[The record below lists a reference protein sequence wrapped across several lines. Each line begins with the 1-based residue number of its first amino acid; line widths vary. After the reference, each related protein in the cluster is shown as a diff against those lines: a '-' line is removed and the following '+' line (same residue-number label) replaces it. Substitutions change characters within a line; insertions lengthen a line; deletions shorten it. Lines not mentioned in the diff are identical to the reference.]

1 MYILG
6 ISCFYHD
13 SAASLLKDGEIVAAA
28 QEERFT
34 RTKHDAAFPEHA
46 IRYCLKQAGIGMDDV
61 DYVAYYEKPHLK
73 LERILTIY
81 ADNFP
86 RSFKTFGDV
95 FSQWMRYKF
104 KIPAV
109 IKSSLVALSPTGG
122 RNAKWLKNIIYC
134 EHHMSH
140 AASAFYPSPFREAA
154 ILNIDGVG
162 EWSTT
167 TLCKGSTK
175 NGVPAVDFLKEMKF
189 PNSLGM
195 LYSAFTY
202 YLGFKVNSGE
212 YKVMGLAPYGE
223 PVYFEKIMEHLI
235 DLKDDGSFQVN
246 LDYFTYPYDHIMIH
260 RRFEELFGFD
270 RRRPES
276 KLEKQHFDMAA
287 SIQKLTETVVIRI
300 CKHLHAITQSDSLC
314 LSGGVALNCV
324 ANGKIMEATPFKDVW
339 VQPAAGDAGGALGAA
354 LFVWHDML
362 KQPRPVIRDKSKDLM
377 KGAYLGPAF
386 SDEEIV
392 ASLKQ
397 YDLVHDVYDD
407 PKSLYRDAAALIAN
421 EKIIGLFNGRME
433 FGPRALGGRS
443 IIGDPRSANMQKTM
457 NLKIKFRESFRPFAP
472 AVMREHVNEWFDLHH
487 KEGSL
492 LKDEHG
498 YDSPYMLMVAPVKE
512 HIRYK
517 LDEQAKQ
524 LQGLDK
530 LNHVRSVISSC
541 THVDYSA
548 RIQTV
553 TEETNPCFYGILS
566 AFNELTG
573 CPVLINTSFNVRGE
587 PIVCTPEDAIK
598 CFLGTDIDC
607 LVLGNVL
614 LQKDKQSNLKRIE
627 YHERFELD

>member
-13 SAASLLKDGEIVAAA
+13 SAASLLKDGEIIAAA

-86 RSFKTFGDV
+86 RSFKTFGEV

-109 IKSSLVALSPTGG
+109 IKSSLAALSPTGG
-122 RNAKWLKNIIYC
+122 RNAKWLRNIIYC

-167 TLCKGSTK
+167 TLCKGGTK

-202 YLGFKVNSGE
+202 FLGFKVNSGE

-223 PVYFEKIMEHLI
+223 PVYFEMIMEHLI
-235 DLKDDGSFQVN
+235 DLKEDGSFQVN

-270 RRRPES
+270 RRKPES

-324 ANGKIMEATPFKDVW
+324 ANGKIMQATPFKDVW

-386 SDEEIV
+386 SEDDIV

-397 YDLVHDVYDD
+397 YDLAYDVYDD
-407 PKSLYRDAAALIAN
+407 PEALYRDAAALIAN

-498 YDSPYMLMVAPVKE
+498 YDSPYMLMVAPVRE
-512 HIRYK
+512 HIRYE
-517 LDEQAKQ
+517 LDEQAQQ

-553 TEETNPCFYGILS
+553 TKETNPCFYGILS

-587 PIVCTPEDAIK
+587 PIVCTPEDAVK

-614 LQKDKQSNLKRIE
+614 LQKEKQSNLKRIE

>member
-175 NGVPAVDFLKEMKF
+175 NGVPAVDFIKEMKF

>member
-109 IKSSLVALSPTGG
+109 IKSSLVSLSPTGG
-122 RNAKWLKNIIYC
+122 RNAKWLRNIIYC

-235 DLKDDGSFQVN
+235 DLKADGSFQVN

-386 SDEEIV
+386 SEEEVV

-397 YDLVHDVYDD
+397 YDLVHDVYAD
-407 PKSLYRDAAALIAN
+407 PEVLYRDAAALIAN

-512 HIRYK
+512 HIRYE

>member
-122 RNAKWLKNIIYC
+122 RNAKWLRNIIYC

-140 AASAFYPSPFREAA
+140 AASAFYPSPFRESA

-175 NGVPAVDFLKEMKF
+175 NGVPAVDFIKEMKF

-235 DLKDDGSFQVN
+235 DLKADGSFQVN

-362 KQPRPVIRDKSKDLM
+362 KQPRPLIRDKSKDLM

-487 KEGSL
+487 KEGSQ

-512 HIRYK
+512 HIRYE
-517 LDEQAKQ
+517 LDEQAKR

-614 LQKDKQSNLKRIE
+614 LQKEKQSNLKRIE

>member
-235 DLKDDGSFQVN
+235 DLKADGSFQVN

-512 HIRYK
+512 HIRYE

-614 LQKDKQSNLKRIE
+614 LQKEKQSNLKRIE

>member
-122 RNAKWLKNIIYC
+122 RNAKWLRNIIYC

-235 DLKDDGSFQVN
+235 DLKEDGSFQVN

-270 RRRPES
+270 RRSPES

-386 SDEEIV
+386 SEEEVV

-397 YDLVHDVYDD
+397 YDLVHDVYAD
-407 PKSLYRDAAALIAN
+407 PEVLYRDAAALIAN

-512 HIRYK
+512 HIRYE
-517 LDEQAKQ
+517 LDEQAKR

-614 LQKDKQSNLKRIE
+614 LQKEKQSNLKRIE

>member
-109 IKSSLVALSPTGG
+109 IKTSLVALSPTGG
-122 RNAKWLKNIIYC
+122 RNAKWLRNIIYC

-235 DLKDDGSFQVN
+235 DLKADGSFHVN

-287 SIQKLTETVVIRI
+287 SIQKLTETVVIQI

-487 KEGSL
+487 KEGSK

-512 HIRYK
+512 HIRYE

-614 LQKDKQSNLKRIE
+614 LQKEKQSNLKRIE

>member
-235 DLKDDGSFQVN
+235 DLKEDGSFQVN

-354 LFVWHDML
+354 FFVWHDML

-407 PKSLYRDAAALIAN
+407 PKSLYRDAAALISN

-487 KEGSL
+487 KEGSQ

-512 HIRYK
+512 HIRYE

>member
-235 DLKDDGSFQVN
+235 DLKEDGSFQVN

-407 PKSLYRDAAALIAN
+407 PKSLYRDAAALISN

-487 KEGSL
+487 KEGSQ

-512 HIRYK
+512 HIRYE

>member
-122 RNAKWLKNIIYC
+122 RNAKWLRNIIYC

-235 DLKDDGSFQVN
+235 DLKADGSFQVN

-433 FGPRALGGRS
+433 FGPRALGRRS

-487 KEGSL
+487 KEGSQ

-512 HIRYK
+512 HIRYE

>member
-13 SAASLLKDGEIVAAA
+13 SAASLLKDGEIIAAA

-122 RNAKWLKNIIYC
+122 RNAKWIRNIIYC

-167 TLCKGSTK
+167 TLCKGRTK

-235 DLKDDGSFQVN
+235 DLKEDGSFQVN

-270 RRRPES
+270 RRKPES

-287 SIQKLTETVVIRI
+287 SIQKLTETVVIQI

-386 SDEEIV
+386 SEEEIV

-407 PKSLYRDAAALIAN
+407 PEALYRDAAALISN

-498 YDSPYMLMVAPVKE
+498 YDSPYMLMVAPVQE
-512 HIRYK
+512 HIRYE
-517 LDEQAKQ
+517 LDEQAQQ

-553 TEETNPCFYGILS
+553 TKETNPCFYGILS

-614 LQKDKQSNLKRIE
+614 LQKEKQSNLKRIE

>member
-175 NGVPAVDFLKEMKF
+175 NGVPAVDFIKEMKF

-223 PVYFEKIMEHLI
+223 PVYFEKIMEQLI
-235 DLKDDGSFQVN
+235 DLKADGSFQVN

-487 KEGSL
+487 KEGSK

-512 HIRYK
+512 HIRYE

>member
-1 MYILG
+1 
-6 ISCFYHD
+6 
-13 SAASLLKDGEIVAAA
+13 LLKDGEIIAAA

-109 IKSSLVALSPTGG
+109 IKTSLVALSPTGG
-122 RNAKWLKNIIYC
+122 RNAKWLRNIIYC

-167 TLCKGSTK
+167 TLCKGRTK

-235 DLKDDGSFQVN
+235 DLKEDGSFQVN

-270 RRRPES
+270 RRKPES

-287 SIQKLTETVVIRI
+287 SIQKLTETVVIQI

-386 SDEEIV
+386 SEEEIV

-407 PKSLYRDAAALIAN
+407 PEALYRDAAALISN

-498 YDSPYMLMVAPVKE
+498 YDSPYMLMVAPVQE
-512 HIRYK
+512 HIRYE
-517 LDEQAKQ
+517 LDEQAQQ

-553 TEETNPCFYGILS
+553 TKETNPCFYGILS

-614 LQKDKQSNLKRIE
+614 LQKEKQSNLKRIE

>member
-122 RNAKWLKNIIYC
+122 RNAKWLRNIIYC

-235 DLKDDGSFQVN
+235 DLKADGSFQVN

-487 KEGSL
+487 KEGSQ

-512 HIRYK
+512 HIRYE

>member
-175 NGVPAVDFLKEMKF
+175 NGVPAVDFIKEMKF

-223 PVYFEKIMEHLI
+223 PVYFEKIMEQLI
-235 DLKDDGSFQVN
+235 DLKADGSFQVN

-487 KEGSL
+487 KEGSK

-512 HIRYK
+512 HIRYE

-614 LQKDKQSNLKRIE
+614 LQKEKQSNLKRIE

>member
-13 SAASLLKDGEIVAAA
+13 SAASLLKDGEIIAAA

-109 IKSSLVALSPTGG
+109 IKTSLVALSPTGG
-122 RNAKWLKNIIYC
+122 RNAKWIRNIIYC

-167 TLCKGSTK
+167 TLCKGRTK

-235 DLKDDGSFQVN
+235 DLKEDGSFQVN

-270 RRRPES
+270 RRKPES

-287 SIQKLTETVVIRI
+287 SIQKLTETVVIQI

-386 SDEEIV
+386 SEEEIV

-407 PKSLYRDAAALIAN
+407 PEALYRDAAALISN

-498 YDSPYMLMVAPVKE
+498 YDSPYMLMVAPVQE
-512 HIRYK
+512 HIRYE
-517 LDEQAKQ
+517 LDEQAQQ

-553 TEETNPCFYGILS
+553 TKETNPCFYGILS

-614 LQKDKQSNLKRIE
+614 LQKEKQSNLKRIE

>member
-122 RNAKWLKNIIYC
+122 RNAKWLRNIIYC

-235 DLKDDGSFQVN
+235 DLKEDGSFHVN

-386 SDEEIV
+386 SEEEVV

-472 AVMREHVNEWFDLHH
+472 AVMREHVKEWFDLHH

-512 HIRYK
+512 HIRYE

-614 LQKDKQSNLKRIE
+614 LQKEKQSNLKRIE

>member
-235 DLKDDGSFQVN
+235 DLKEDGSFQVN

-407 PKSLYRDAAALIAN
+407 PKSLYRDAAALISN

-487 KEGSL
+487 KEGSQ

-512 HIRYK
+512 HIRYE

-614 LQKDKQSNLKRIE
+614 LQKEKQSNLKRIE

>member
-1 MYILG
+1 
-6 ISCFYHD
+6 
-13 SAASLLKDGEIVAAA
+13 
-28 QEERFT
+28 
-34 RTKHDAAFPEHA
+34 
-46 IRYCLKQAGIGMDDV
+46 
-61 DYVAYYEKPHLK
+61 
-73 LERILTIY
+73 
-81 ADNFP
+81 
-86 RSFKTFGDV
+86 
-95 FSQWMRYKF
+95 
-104 KIPAV
+104 
-109 IKSSLVALSPTGG
+109 
-122 RNAKWLKNIIYC
+122 
-134 EHHMSH
+134 MSH

-167 TLCKGSTK
+167 TLCKGRTK

-235 DLKDDGSFQVN
+235 DLKEDGSFQVN

-270 RRRPES
+270 RRKPES

-287 SIQKLTETVVIRI
+287 SIQKLTETVVIQI

-386 SDEEIV
+386 SEEEIV

-407 PKSLYRDAAALIAN
+407 PEALYRDAAALISN

-498 YDSPYMLMVAPVKE
+498 YDSPYMLMVAPVQE
-512 HIRYK
+512 HIRYE
-517 LDEQAKQ
+517 LDEQAQQ

-553 TEETNPCFYGILS
+553 TKETNPCFYGILS

-614 LQKDKQSNLKRIE
+614 LQKEKQSNLKRIE

>member
-122 RNAKWLKNIIYC
+122 RNAKWLRNIIYC

-140 AASAFYPSPFREAA
+140 AASAFYPSPFRESA

-175 NGVPAVDFLKEMKF
+175 NGVPAVDFIKEMKF

-235 DLKDDGSFQVN
+235 DLKEDGSFQVN

-386 SDEEIV
+386 SEEEVV

-397 YDLVHDVYDD
+397 YDLVHDVYAD
-407 PKSLYRDAAALIAN
+407 PEVLYRDAAALIAN

-487 KEGSL
+487 KEGSQ

-512 HIRYK
+512 HIRYE
-517 LDEQAKQ
+517 LDEQAKR

-614 LQKDKQSNLKRIE
+614 LQKEKQSNLKRIE

>member
-1 MYILG
+1 
-6 ISCFYHD
+6 
-13 SAASLLKDGEIVAAA
+13 
-28 QEERFT
+28 
-34 RTKHDAAFPEHA
+34 
-46 IRYCLKQAGIGMDDV
+46 
-61 DYVAYYEKPHLK
+61 
-73 LERILTIY
+73 
-81 ADNFP
+81 
-86 RSFKTFGDV
+86 
-95 FSQWMRYKF
+95 
-104 KIPAV
+104 
-109 IKSSLVALSPTGG
+109 
-122 RNAKWLKNIIYC
+122 
-134 EHHMSH
+134 
-140 AASAFYPSPFREAA
+140 
-154 ILNIDGVG
+154 
-162 EWSTT
+162 
-167 TLCKGSTK
+167 
-175 NGVPAVDFLKEMKF
+175 
-189 PNSLGM
+189 
-195 LYSAFTY
+195 
-202 YLGFKVNSGE
+202 
-212 YKVMGLAPYGE
+212 
-223 PVYFEKIMEHLI
+223 
-235 DLKDDGSFQVN
+235 
-246 LDYFTYPYDHIMIH
+246 
-260 RRFEELFGFD
+260 
-270 RRRPES
+270 
-276 KLEKQHFDMAA
+276 
-287 SIQKLTETVVIRI
+287 
-300 CKHLHAITQSDSLC
+300 
-314 LSGGVALNCV
+314 
-324 ANGKIMEATPFKDVW
+324 
-339 VQPAAGDAGGALGAA
+339 
-354 LFVWHDML
+354 
-362 KQPRPVIRDKSKDLM
+362 M

-397 YDLVHDVYDD
+397 YDLVHDVYAD
-407 PKSLYRDAAALIAN
+407 PEVLYRDAAALIAN

-498 YDSPYMLMVAPVKE
+498 YDSPYMLMVAPVQE
-512 HIRYK
+512 HIRYE
-517 LDEQAKQ
+517 LDEQAQQ

-553 TEETNPCFYGILS
+553 TKETNPCFYGILS

-614 LQKDKQSNLKRIE
+614 LQKEKQSNLKRIE

>member
-122 RNAKWLKNIIYC
+122 RNAKWLRNIIYC

-235 DLKDDGSFQVN
+235 DLKADGSFQVN

-487 KEGSL
+487 KEGSQ

-512 HIRYK
+512 HIRYE

-614 LQKDKQSNLKRIE
+614 LQKEKQSNLKRIE

>member
-122 RNAKWLKNIIYC
+122 RNAKWLRNIIYC

-235 DLKDDGSFQVN
+235 DLKADGSFQVN

-354 LFVWHDML
+354 FFVWHDML

-487 KEGSL
+487 KEGSQ

-512 HIRYK
+512 HIRYE

>member
-1 MYILG
+1 
-6 ISCFYHD
+6 
-13 SAASLLKDGEIVAAA
+13 LLKDGEIIAAA

-122 RNAKWLKNIIYC
+122 RNAKWIRNIIYC

-167 TLCKGSTK
+167 TLCKGRTK

-235 DLKDDGSFQVN
+235 DLKEDGSFQVN

-270 RRRPES
+270 RRKPES

-287 SIQKLTETVVIRI
+287 SIQKLTETVVIQI

-386 SDEEIV
+386 SEEEIV

-407 PKSLYRDAAALIAN
+407 PEALYRDAAALISN

-498 YDSPYMLMVAPVKE
+498 YDSPYMLMVAPVQE
-512 HIRYK
+512 HIRYE
-517 LDEQAKQ
+517 LDEQAQQ

-553 TEETNPCFYGILS
+553 TKETNPCFYGILS

-614 LQKDKQSNLKRIE
+614 LQKEKQSNLKRIE

>member
-122 RNAKWLKNIIYC
+122 RNAKWLRNIIYC

-235 DLKDDGSFQVN
+235 DLKADGSFQVN

-354 LFVWHDML
+354 FFVWHDML

-487 KEGSL
+487 KEGSQ

-512 HIRYK
+512 HIRYE

-614 LQKDKQSNLKRIE
+614 LQKEKQSNLKRIE

>member
-122 RNAKWLKNIIYC
+122 RNAKWLRNIIYC

-235 DLKDDGSFQVN
+235 DLKEDGSFQVN

-270 RRRPES
+270 RRKPES

-512 HIRYK
+512 HIRYE
-517 LDEQAKQ
+517 LDEQAQQ

-553 TEETNPCFYGILS
+553 TKETNPCFYGILS

-614 LQKDKQSNLKRIE
+614 LQKEKQSNLKRIE

>member
-13 SAASLLKDGEIVAAA
+13 SAASLLKDGDIVAAA

-235 DLKDDGSFQVN
+235 DLKEDGSFQVN

-407 PKSLYRDAAALIAN
+407 PKSLYRDAAALISN

-487 KEGSL
+487 KEGSQ

-512 HIRYK
+512 HIRYE

-614 LQKDKQSNLKRIE
+614 LQKEKQSNLKRIE

>member
-122 RNAKWLKNIIYC
+122 RNAKWLRNIIYC

-175 NGVPAVDFLKEMKF
+175 NGVPAVDFIKEMKF

-235 DLKDDGSFQVN
+235 DLKADGSFQVN

-300 CKHLHAITQSDSLC
+300 CEHLHAITQSDSLC

-512 HIRYK
+512 HIRYE

-614 LQKDKQSNLKRIE
+614 LQKEKQSNLKRIE

>member
-122 RNAKWLKNIIYC
+122 RNAKWLRNIIYC

-140 AASAFYPSPFREAA
+140 AASAFYPSPFRESA

-175 NGVPAVDFLKEMKF
+175 NGVPAVDFIKEMKF

-235 DLKDDGSFQVN
+235 DLKADGSFHVN

-362 KQPRPVIRDKSKDLM
+362 KQPRPLIRDKSKDLM

-487 KEGSL
+487 KEGSQ

-512 HIRYK
+512 HIRYE
-517 LDEQAKQ
+517 LDEQAKR

-614 LQKDKQSNLKRIE
+614 LQKEKQSNLKRIE

>member
-122 RNAKWLKNIIYC
+122 RNAKWLRNIIYC

-235 DLKDDGSFQVN
+235 DLKEDGSFQVN

-324 ANGKIMEATPFKDVW
+324 ANGKIMEATPFKDVS

-386 SDEEIV
+386 SEEEVV

-487 KEGSL
+487 KEGSQ

-512 HIRYK
+512 HIRYE

>member
-13 SAASLLKDGEIVAAA
+13 SAASLLKDGEIIAAA

-109 IKSSLVALSPTGG
+109 IKTSLVALSPTGG
-122 RNAKWLKNIIYC
+122 RNAKWLRNIIYC

-167 TLCKGSTK
+167 TLCKGRTK

-235 DLKDDGSFQVN
+235 DLKEDGSFQVN

-270 RRRPES
+270 RRKPES

-287 SIQKLTETVVIRI
+287 SIQKLTETVVIQI

-386 SDEEIV
+386 SEEEIV

-407 PKSLYRDAAALIAN
+407 PEALYRDAAALISN

-498 YDSPYMLMVAPVKE
+498 YDSPYMLMVAPVQE
-512 HIRYK
+512 HIRYE
-517 LDEQAKQ
+517 LDEQAQQ

-553 TEETNPCFYGILS
+553 TKETNPCFYGILS

-614 LQKDKQSNLKRIE
+614 LQKEKQSNLKRIE

>member
-1 MYILG
+1 MSILG

-175 NGVPAVDFLKEMKF
+175 NGVPAVDFIKEMKF

-223 PVYFEKIMEHLI
+223 PVYFEKIMEQLI
-235 DLKDDGSFQVN
+235 DLKADGSFQVN

-487 KEGSL
+487 KEGSK

-512 HIRYK
+512 HIRYE

-614 LQKDKQSNLKRIE
+614 LQKEKQSNLKRIE

>member
-300 CKHLHAITQSDSLC
+300 CKHLNAITQSDSLC

-512 HIRYK
+512 HIRYE